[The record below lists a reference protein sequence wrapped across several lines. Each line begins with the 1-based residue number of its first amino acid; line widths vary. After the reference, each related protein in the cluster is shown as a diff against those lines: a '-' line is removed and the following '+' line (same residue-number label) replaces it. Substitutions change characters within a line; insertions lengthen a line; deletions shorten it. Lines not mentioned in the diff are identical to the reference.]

1 MAKKKPT
8 PKKGMSL
15 DKAAK
20 RIESLMDKSE
30 RERKVRHDWK
40 NPGAR
45 IDEERFF

>member
-1 MAKKKPT
+1 MAKKKSVPQ
-8 PKKGMSL
+8 KGISL

-20 RIESLMDKSE
+20 QIEKLMDKSD
-30 RERKVRHDWK
+30 RERKTREKWK

>member
-1 MAKKKPT
+1 MAKKKPA

-20 RIESLMDKSE
+20 RIEKMIDKSD
-30 RERKVRHDWK
+30 RDRKVRNDWR